1 MPPPKK
7 AAKKAAK
14 KATGHHDPHKAA
26 KDARRTFEHLGRVQA
41 IAKLTN
47 SESET
52 LAFLS
57 QTADRAFR
65 AGQYKDSADLL
76 RAAEHL
82 SFASLYREATET
94 VADNLKATIKDEF
107 DHLLERAEDHAN
119 HHSAPKEVHALM
131 ERMTKEAKAA
141 LKRGSYRAALEF
153 ARGAEALAHVD
164 ELKPAELS
172 AGKEQKRLQD

>member
-41 IAKLTN
+41 IAKLLS

-52 LAFLS
+52 LTLLS
-57 QTADRAFR
+57 QMADRAFR
-65 AGQYKDSADLL
+65 AEQYKDSADLL

-82 SFASLYREATET
+82 SFASLHREATEI
-94 VADNLKATIKDEF
+94 VADNLKATIREECE
-107 DHLLERAEDHAN
+107 HLLECAEDHAS
-119 HHSAPKEVHALM
+119 HHAAPKEVRGLM
-131 ERMTKEAKAA
+131 ERMMKDAKAA

-164 ELKPAELS
+164 ELKLPSLV
-172 AGKEQKRLQD
+172 AGKEQKRLQS

>member
-7 AAKKAAK
+7 AAKKSAK
-14 KATGHHDPHKAA
+14 KAAGHHDPHKAL

-41 IAKLTN
+41 IAKLTG

-52 LAFLS
+52 LTLLS
-57 QTADRAFR
+57 QTADKAFR
-65 AGQYKDSADLL
+65 AEQYKDAADLL

-82 SFASLYREATET
+82 SFASLHREATEI
-94 VADNLKATIKDEF
+94 VADDLKATIKEEC

-119 HHSAPKEVHALM
+119 HHSVPKAIRGLM
-131 ERMTKEAKAA
+131 ERMKKDAKAA

-164 ELKPAELS
+164 ELKTSALS
-172 AGKEQKRLQD
+172 AGKEQKRLQS

>member
-14 KATGHHDPHKAA
+14 KAVGHDPHKAA
-26 KDARRTFEHLGRVQA
+26 KDARRTFEHMGRVQA
-41 IAKLTN
+41 IAKLTS

-65 AGQYKDSADLL
+65 AEQYKASADLL

-82 SFASLYREATET
+82 SFASLHREATES
-94 VADNLKATIKDEF
+94 VAPNLKAAIEDEF
-107 DHLLERAEDHAN
+107 EHLLERAEDHAN
-119 HHSAPKEVHALM
+119 HHAAPKEVRSLM
-131 ERMTKEAKAA
+131 QRMTKDAKSA
-141 LKRGSYRAALEF
+141 LKHGSYRAALEF

-164 ELKPAELS
+164 ELKPAVLT
-172 AGKEQKRLQD
+172 AGKEQKRLQT